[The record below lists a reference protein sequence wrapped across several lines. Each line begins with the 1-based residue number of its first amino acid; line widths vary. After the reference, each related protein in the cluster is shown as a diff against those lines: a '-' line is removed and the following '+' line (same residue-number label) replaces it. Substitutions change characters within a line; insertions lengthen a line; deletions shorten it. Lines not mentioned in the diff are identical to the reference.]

1 MKGHRFFAL
10 FRAPKARRK
19 FREIAC
25 RTPWT
30 ASPKGPGGWVERF
43 EKCRLKGVVR
53 GTGADR
59 SGELEGSRAAAEAFA
74 LGRSF

>member
-1 MKGHRFFAL
+1 MPHAMDGAQ
-10 FRAPKARRK
+10 
-19 FREIAC
+19 
-25 RTPWT
+25 
-30 ASPKGPGGWVERF
+30 KGPGGWVERF